1 MVGDGVNDA
10 PALAAADVG
19 VAMGARGA
27 TASAESADV
36 VITVD
41 RLDRLGEALTIARR
55 SRAIAL
61 QSVVAGMGLS
71 LAAMAAA
78 AAGHLPPVAGALL
91 QEAIDVAVIANALR
105 ALGGGRRRPQ
115 PALEGLSRRYRAE
128 HGVLLPEVDRLRAVA
143 DRLDELPARA
153 AKRELADLRR
163 FLEERLVPHEQSED
177 ATVYPLVA
185 SAIGGEDPTAPM
197 SRAHLEIAHLVR
209 LFGRLVDELPPDDF
223 EPLTP
228 DDLRDLRRILYGLHA
243 ILRLHFAQE
252 EEQYLPL
259 LEDGAAE
266 ETPRGRKAQA

>member
-1 MVGDGVNDA
+1 MLFRSGVNDA
-10 PALAAADVG
+10 PALAVADVG

-27 TASAESADV
+27 TASAEAADV
-36 VITVD
+36 VVTVD
-41 RLDRLGEALTIARR
+41 RLDRLGEALAIARR

-71 LAAMAAA
+71 LAAMIAAA
-78 AAGHLPPVAGALL
+78 TGHLPPVAGALL
-91 QEAIDVAVIANALR
+91 QEAIDVAVILNALR
-105 ALGGGRRRPQ
+105 ALGGGRRRQAPTGG
-115 PALEGLSRRYRAE
+115 GLSQRYRAE
-128 HGVLLPEVDRLRAVA
+128 HGVLLPDVDRLRAVA
-143 DRLDELPARA
+143 DRLDEVPSNA
-153 AKRELADLRR
+153 AKLELESLRR
-163 FLEERLVPHEQSED
+163 FLEERLLPHEQTED

-185 SAIGGEDPTAPM
+185 LAIGGEAPTAAM

-209 LFGRLVDELPPDDF
+209 LFGRMLDELPA
-223 EPLTP
+223 ENGAALAP

-266 ETPRGRKAQA
+266 APRARSV